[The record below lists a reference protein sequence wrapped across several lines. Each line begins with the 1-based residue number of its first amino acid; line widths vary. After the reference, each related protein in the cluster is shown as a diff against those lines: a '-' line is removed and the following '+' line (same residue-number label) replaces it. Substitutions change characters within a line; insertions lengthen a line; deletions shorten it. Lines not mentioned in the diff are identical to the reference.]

1 MPVKYK
7 LLLVEDDENLGF
19 MLKDNLEMS
28 GYEVRLFRDG
38 QKGLT
43 AFHNN
48 SYQLCILDVMLPLK
62 NGFSLAADIRKY
74 NQKIPIIFL
83 TAKNQ
88 KDDRIKGFKLGGDD
102 YITKP
107 FSLEEFLL
115 RVEVVLKRVYDRP
128 STADQKHQFTIG
140 KYTFDFNNQLLNFND
155 KSIKLTNKEAR
166 LLKILVQHKNQV
178 VERNVIMKTI
188 WEDEGYFV
196 ARSMDVFISKLRK
209 YLRADEGIKIRNVHG
224 VGYRLEERFN
234 GEVSSY

>member
-1 MPVKYK
+1 MPAKFK

-19 MLKDNLEMS
+19 MLRDNLEMC
-28 GYEVRLFRDG
+28 GYEVRLCRDG
-38 QKGLT
+38 AKGLT
-43 AFHNN
+43 AFY
-48 SYQLCILDVMLPLK
+48 SDDYRLCILDVMLPLK
-62 NGFSLAADIRKY
+62 DGFALAADIRKH

-115 RVEVVLKRVYDRP
+115 RVEAVLKRAYDRP
-128 STADQKHQFTIG
+128 TRADQNHEFSIG
-140 KYTFDFNNQLLNFND
+140 DYHFDYQNQLLNID
-155 KSIKLTNKEAR
+155 GKSSKLTNKEAK
-166 LLKILVQHKNQV
+166 LLRILIQHKNQV
-178 VERNVIMKTI
+178 IERDLIMKTI

-209 YLRADEGIKIRNVHG
+209 YFAKDPRIKIANVHG
-224 VGYRLEERFN
+224 VGYRLEER
-234 GEVSSY
+234 

>member
-1 MPVKYK
+1 MSLKFK

-28 GYEVRLFRDG
+28 GYAVRLCRDG
-38 QKGLT
+38 EKGLS
-43 AFHNN
+43 AFHNEE
-48 SYQLCILDVMLPLK
+48 YHLCILDVMLPCRD
-62 NGFSLAADIRKY
+62 GFSLAEAIRKY

-88 KDDRIKGFKLGGDD
+88 KEDRIRGFKLGGDD

-115 RVEVVLKRVYDRP
+115 RVEAVLKRVYAHQT
-128 STADQKHQFTIG
+128 TADQKHQFTIG
-140 KYTFDFNNQLLNFND
+140 IFSFDFNNQQLIISD
-155 KSIKLTNKEAR
+155 KKSIKLTNKEAR
-166 LLKILVQHKNQV
+166 LLKILVQNKNQV
-178 VERNVIMKTI
+178 VERDIIMKSI

-209 YLRADEGIKIRNVHG
+209 YLKEDPLIMINNIHG
-224 VGYRLEERFN
+224 VGYRLEEKI
-234 GEVSSY
+234 

>member
-1 MPVKYK
+1 MPIKYK

-28 GYEVRLFRDG
+28 GYEVRLCRDG
-38 QKGLT
+38 ALGLT
-43 AFHNN
+43 AFHNE
-48 SYQLCILDVMLPLK
+48 SYHLCIFDVMLPFK
-62 NGFSLAADIRKY
+62 DGFTLAEDVRKY

-83 TAKNQ
+83 TAKSQ

-115 RVEVVLKRVYDRP
+115 RIEAVLKRVYDRP
-128 STADQKHQFTIG
+128 TTADHSHQFTFG
-140 KYTFDFNNQLLNFND
+140 NSKFDFNNQLLFINE
-155 KSIKLTNKEAR
+155 KSTKLTNKEAR

-178 VERNVIMKTI
+178 VERDVIMKTI
-188 WEDEGYFV
+188 WEDDGYFV

-209 YLRADEGIKIRNVHG
+209 YLAPDPSVNIKNVLG
-224 VGYRLEERFN
+224 VGYRLEEK
-234 GEVSSY
+234 

>member
-1 MPVKYK
+1 MPFSYHV
-7 LLLVEDDENLGF
+7 LLVEDDENLGF

-28 GYEVRLFRDG
+28 GYRVRLIRDG
-38 QKGLT
+38 KKGLT
-43 AFHNN
+43 AFH
-48 SYQLCILDVMLPLK
+48 SDDYQLCILDVMLPQK
-62 NGFSLAADIRKY
+62 DGFSLAEDIRRY

-88 KDDRIKGFKLGGDD
+88 KHDRIKGFKLGGDD

-115 RVEVVLKRVYDRP
+115 RVEVILKRVYDRP
-128 STADQKHQFTIG
+128 SSADQKHHFSIG
-140 KYTFDFNNQLLNFND
+140 KYNFDVNNQSLFLD
-155 KSIKLTNKEAR
+155 GKSRKLTNKEAK

-178 VERNVIMKTI
+178 VERDVIMKTI

-209 YLRADEGIKIRNVHG
+209 YLAGDPTVAIHNVHG
-224 VGYRLEERFN
+224 VGYRLDE
-234 GEVSSY
+234 

>member
-1 MPVKYK
+1 MPPKYK

-28 GYEVRLFRDG
+28 GYQVRLCRDG
-38 QKGLT
+38 EKGLT
-43 AFHNN
+43 AFHNEM
-48 SYQLCILDVMLPLK
+48 YHICIFDVMLPLK
-62 NGFSLAADIRKY
+62 DGFSLAKDVRKY

-83 TAKNQ
+83 TAKSQ

-115 RVEVVLKRVYDRP
+115 RVEAVLKRVYDRP
-128 STADQKHQFTIG
+128 TSADQSHQFNFG
-140 KYTFDFNNQLLNFND
+140 KSLLDFNNQLL
-155 KSIKLTNKEAR
+155 SINEKTTKLTNKEAR

-178 VERNVIMKTI
+178 IERDLIMKTI
-188 WEDEGYFV
+188 WEDDGYFV

-209 YLRADEGIKIRNVHG
+209 YLAPDTSLAIKNVHG
-224 VGYRLEERFN
+224 VGYRLEEK
-234 GEVSSY
+234 